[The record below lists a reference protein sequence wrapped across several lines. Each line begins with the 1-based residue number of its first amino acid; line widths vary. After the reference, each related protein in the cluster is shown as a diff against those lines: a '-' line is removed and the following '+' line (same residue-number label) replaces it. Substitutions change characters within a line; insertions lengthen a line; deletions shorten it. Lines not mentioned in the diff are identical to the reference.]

1 MSGVAVIRYLL
12 ANYVQLTTIVPAS
25 RIRAGTLPVNT
36 ILPAIAI
43 NQIDSTPR
51 LTLAMSEASRYITDR
66 VQVTALIKESE
77 GAPAGN
83 DYGGLVA
90 IMKLL
95 PKACPNQRGTINGV
109 SVQCIAPDVEGP
121 DLLGED
127 TGILS
132 RGRDFLVSYVE
143 STT

>member
-12 ANYVQLTTIVPAS
+12 VNYAALTTIVPS
-25 RIRAGTLPVNT
+25 TRIRAGVLPLNT
-36 ILPAIAI
+36 VLPAIAI

-51 LTLAMSEASRYITDR
+51 LTLGMNEAYRYVTDR
-66 VQVTALIKESE
+66 VQVTTLIKS
-77 GAPAGN
+77 GDSAPSGN
-83 DYGGLVA
+83 DYGGLIA

-109 SVQCIAPDVEGP
+109 DVQCIVPEMEGP
-121 DLLGED
+121 DLVGED

-143 STT
+143 STA